1 MNGDRAALLPML
13 AALDAS
19 PRTLRPDVW
28 RGEGERD
35 D

>member
-1 MNGDRAALLPML
+1 ML